1 MLKRVERIMDR
12 MDLGWLAEAG
22 QLFQKRDEWIH
33 TLSATDMA
41 AIHLARA
48 FIMNPEVRP
57 PRAARLEGNVSE
69 LVWLEVK
76 HSERPTASSTTQQFA
91 TLLRHMT
98 SEALGW
104 DPNPILIHF
113 E

>member
-1 MLKRVERIMDR
+1 

-48 FIMNPEVRP
+48 FIMNPEVLVLNRP
-57 PRAARLEGNVSE
+57 TVHFDPGRSSKIYGLIHEFVDQRGVEVGGSEEAAARRRPRTCFMSTGEPSE
-69 LVWLEVK
+69 C
-76 HSERPTASSTTQQFA
+76 
-91 TLLRHMT
+91 
-98 SEALGW
+98 
-104 DPNPILIHF
+104 
-113 E
+113 